1 MTTPRESQIADLE
14 KQIRVHE
21 EAIRE
26 LAAKR
31 NDALSHRQ
39 EWERVAR
46 AATKEAQREED
57 EMLRCYRELRA
68 ITGTVPPAA
77 PHTAPNMDAVR
88 QAEFAAAEDAAQGIF
103 RPATQTPQP
112 SQKPIDIKDFDG
124 VQPSEQPRQ
133 EAAPAKPKSK
143 RRKRDGKW

>member
-14 KQIRVHE
+14 KKIRLHE

-88 QAEFAAAEDAAQGIF
+88 QAEFAAAESVAQGNF
-103 RPATQTPQP
+103 VPAPQAPQTP
-112 SQKPIDIKDFDG
+112 QKPIDIKDFDG
-124 VQPSEQPRQ
+124 VQPSEPPRQ
-133 EAAPAKPKSK
+133 EAAPAKTAKP
-143 RRKRDGKW
+143 RKRGAKK